1 MSRRQAVCNSGGMD
15 CRYAIYFVPPPDS
28 VLYRFG
34 ASILGYD
41 SYRGESE
48 AFPEG
53 VPAGWVETIREPQL
67 YGFHATLKA
76 PFRLA
81 DGYRESDLLG
91 AFAAGLRGQ
100 GSARG
105 GPLAV
110 RHIGS
115 FVALMPSVFYDA
127 VGALAATCV
136 REFDRFRAPL
146 TDDERTKR
154 LQSSLTPAQRAH
166 LEQWGYPYV
175 FDTFRFHMTLT
186 GSLLAEQR
194 AQTLAFLASA
204 FAQLPDAQTLSIDR
218 IVLLRQDAKGQR
230 FRVLATTVLG
240 D

>member
-1 MSRRQAVCNSGGMD
+1 MS
-15 CRYAIYFVPPPDS
+15 CRYAIYFLPPPDS
-28 VLYRFG
+28 MLYRFG

-41 SYRGESE
+41 SYRGGSLD
-48 AFPEG
+48 FPDS
-53 VPAGWVETIREPQL
+53 VPAGWSEIVREPQT

-81 DGYRESDLLG
+81 DGYSESDLLA
-91 AFAAGLRGQ
+91 AFAAGLPGQ
-100 GSARG
+100 AVVRG

-115 FVALMPSVFYDA
+115 FVAVMPSVFYDA
-127 VGALAATCV
+127 VSALAATCV

-154 LQSSLTPAQRAH
+154 LQAPLTSAQRIH

-186 GSLLAEQR
+186 GSLRAEQR
-194 AQTLAFLASA
+194 TQTLAFLAGA
-204 FAQLPDAQTLSIDR
+204 FAQLPDVQILCIDR
-218 IVLLRQDAKGQR
+218 IALLRQDGNGQR
-230 FRVLATTVLG
+230 FRVLATTILG
-240 D
+240 G